1 MPETPPADAT
11 VLFDLDG
18 TITDSFTGIERSFRH
33 ALDAIGVPAP
43 DDEVVAGI
51 AGPPMLHTLRSLGL
65 DEDQAERAFAAYRQR
80 YLDVGWLENEV
91 FDGMSELLADL
102 AAAGRALA
110 VATSKPERTAA
121 RILEHFEL
129 AHHFTFIGGAS
140 DDLTRGAKHEVVEH
154 VIAQVPG
161 PYVMVGDRVHD
172 VDGAARFD
180 IPTVVV
186 AWGYARRGETDHAA
200 WRVDTVDQLRDLL
213 IS

>member
-1 MPETPPADAT
+1 MDTPPADAT

-33 ALDAIGVPAP
+33 ALQAIGVAEP
-43 DDEVVAGI
+43 DDDVVAGI

-65 DEDQAERAFAAYRQR
+65 DDDQVERAFDAYRER

-91 FDGMSELLADL
+91 FDGMSELLDDL
-102 AAAGRALA
+102 AAADRRLA
-110 VATSKPERTAA
+110 VATSKLERTAV
-121 RILEHFEL
+121 RILEHFDL
-129 AHHFTFIGGAS
+129 AHHFATIGGAS
-140 DDLTRGAKHEVVEH
+140 DDRTRSAKHEVVEH
-154 VIAQVPG
+154 VVAQVPG
-161 PYVMVGDRVHD
+161 PYVMVGDRSYD

-180 IPTVVV
+180 IPTVAV
-186 AWGYARRGETDHAA
+186 AWGYARPGETAHAA